1 MNFNI
6 TEIFFNKMIG
16 KLMVAKID
24 VTEIDRYELN
34 VALFVSGFYFVQVF
48 SVI

>member
-1 MNFNI
+1 
-6 TEIFFNKMIG
+6 
-16 KLMVAKID
+16 MVAKID

-34 VALFVSGFYFVQVF
+34 VALFVSGFHFVQVF